1 MNLETF
7 GVSVIGPLHQQEN
20 RPNEDA
26 WGRISGSF
34 GIGIV
39 VSDGM
44 GSKPNARHGAK
55 MVIPAVKEA
64 LRYWVKAPNADP
76 VLLLRLIH
84 LHWELK
90 VLPFSAKDSAATCLF
105 AVVTPKNEL
114 IMAQLGDG
122 IAVLKEN
129 NQQITILNHQTKNFG
144 NQTTALGVAKST
156 KEWSIITK
164 PNFSVGSV
172 ILLATDG
179 IADDLITDS
188 LGDFMKVIIDDFANL
203 SPQKRGR
210 LLAHELKNW
219 ATPNHLDDKT
229 LAILWHRP
237 HH

>member
-1 MNLETF
+1 MKNLETF

-26 WGRISGSF
+26 WGKISGSF
-34 GIGIV
+34 GTGIV

-64 LRYWVKAPNADP
+64 LRYWVKAPSADP

-90 VLPFSAKDSAATCLF
+90 VLPFSTKDSAATCLL

-129 NQQITILNHQTKNFG
+129 NQEITILNHNKNFG

-156 KEWSIITK
+156 KEWSIMIK
-164 PNFSVGSV
+164 PHFSVDSV
-172 ILLATDG
+172 VLLATDG
-179 IADDLITDS
+179 IADDLISDKI
-188 LGDFMKVIIDDFANL
+188 GEFIKVILDDFGNL
-203 SPQKRGR
+203 SPHKRGY
-210 LLAHELKNW
+210 LLANELKNW

-237 HH
+237 HN